1 MTSRSP
7 FTFRHVI
14 ESRHRRPTSERS
26 LETFPPERYS
36 GLVRRRGGLI
46 SVPRN
51 LISAKQKNESSSKKV
66 LTKLLL
72 NVNIERSLGP
82 VHVILSPENTV
93 KDLVKSAIDIY
104 VRERRRP
111 LLEQIDPDRF
121 ELHYSQ
127 FSLES
132 LKPDEK
138 LINLASRNFFL
149 CSKPPNAVNS
159 SCREGTKMAIKYPFP
174 LTKLMDFLL

>member
-14 ESRHRRPTSERS
+14 ESRHRRSTSERS

-36 GLVRRRGGLI
+36 GLVRRQGGLI

-51 LISAKQKNESSSKKV
+51 LISAKQKNESSSKRV

-104 VRERRRP
+104 VKERRRP

-132 LKPDEK
+132 KFWLRVYFLFSCFRDFYFYFLRHSSGFVILWLLK
-138 LINLASRNFFL
+138 ISFM
-149 CSKPPNAVNS
+149 VNWP
-159 SCREGTKMAIKYPFP
+159 EI
-174 LTKLMDFLL
+174 

>member
-14 ESRHRRPTSERS
+14 ESRHRRST
-26 LETFPPERYS
+26 PERYS
-36 GLVRRRGGLI
+36 DPVRGRGGLV
-46 SVPRN
+46 SAPGN

-66 LTKLLL
+66 LAKLLL
-72 NVNIERSLGP
+72 KVNIERSLGP

-104 VRERRRP
+104 VKERRRP
-111 LLEQIDPDRF
+111 LLKQVDSDRF

-132 LKPDEK
+132 LKPEEK
-138 LINLASRNFFL
+138 LINLGSRNFFL
-149 CSKPPNAVNS
+149 CSKPSSAVNS
-159 SCREGTKMAIKYPFP
+159 SSTADTKMAI
-174 LTKLMDFLL
+174 

>member
-14 ESRHRRPTSERS
+14 ESRHRLPTSER
-26 LETFPPERYS
+26 YS
-36 GLVRRRGGLI
+36 DPVRGRGGL
-46 SVPRN
+46 VPAPGN
-51 LISAKQKNESSSKKV
+51 IISAKQENESSSKKV
-66 LTKLLL
+66 PAKLLL
-72 NVNIERSLGP
+72 KVNIESSLGP

-111 LLEQIDPDRF
+111 LLKQIDSDRF

-132 LKPDEK
+132 LKPEEK
-138 LINLASRNFFL
+138 LINLGSRNFFL
-149 CSKPPNAVNS
+149 CSKPSSAVNS
-159 SCREGTKMAIKYPFP
+159 SSTVDTKF
-174 LTKLMDFLL
+174 